1 MPYVTQISL
10 KIYLIF
16 LLLHQKFLLIMFFTK
31 IAVLIKMLQLTPRQQ
46 HRTIDKRGDQGARE
60 IFLPGT
66 GKSFVY
72 TASNSLSFEQT

>member
-16 LLLHQKFLLIMFFTK
+16 LLLHQKFLLIMLFTK

-46 HRTIDKRGDQGARE
+46 HRTIDKRGV
-60 IFLPGT
+60 FLPGT